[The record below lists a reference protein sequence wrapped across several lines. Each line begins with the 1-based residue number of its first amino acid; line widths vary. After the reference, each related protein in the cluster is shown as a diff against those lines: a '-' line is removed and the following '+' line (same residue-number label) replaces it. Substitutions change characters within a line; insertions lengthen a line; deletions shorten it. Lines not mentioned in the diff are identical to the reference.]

1 MQRAHVEGILH
12 MWAHDAHGCSETTVN
27 SWRYNQ
33 SGTSNVKGRT
43 PIDNIISYY
52 TSQEAWHGMYAVAKL
67 RRVQGGVVADVR
79 QETASRLTP
88 SVYRVAGKGRKWPH
102 GRHVKTKVAV
112 ERAQTR
118 SDGLASGAPAPQGP
132 LARTAAHPRRVRGLA
147 P

>member
-1 MQRAHVEGILH
+1 LRVMQRAHVEGILH

-67 RRVQGGVVADVR
+67 RRVEWRGCGC
-79 QETASRLTP
+79 P
-88 SVYRVAGKGRKWPH
+88 AGNCLEAYPIC
-102 GRHVKTKVAV
+102 V
-112 ERAQTR
+112 
-118 SDGLASGAPAPQGP
+118 
-132 LARTAAHPRRVRGLA
+132 
-147 P
+147 